1 MCSIAENPLS
11 EMTTKISD
19 CGHRIILLTR
29 DCRAQNH
36 FFVDAEKKGRT
47 VPCRRVING
56 DGIMTMTSFYMRIRA
71 PADNGGA
78 SLSLGLE
85 REDLGTIIVD
95 PTMSLQLFGSPKK
108 SKNTQGRDRG
118 GGSGR
123 TAKGRNT
130 KGRNPIQKVSRAAM
144 RR

>member
-1 MCSIAENPLS
+1 
-11 EMTTKISD
+11 
-19 CGHRIILLTR
+19 
-29 DCRAQNH
+29 
-36 FFVDAEKKGRT
+36 
-47 VPCRRVING
+47 
-56 DGIMTMTSFYMRIRA
+56 MTMTSFYIRIRA

-95 PTMSLQLFGSPKK
+95 PTMSLQLFGPQKK

-144 RR
+144 RRRWTWMAI